1 MDSNKRYLTLKNK
14 IGYGSGEISGNL
26 FNGLVNNFF
35 MLYLTDSV
43 GLNPGIV
50 GTLMVISKLLDG
62 VSDVFFGTLID
73 KTHTKMGKARPW
85 MLYSQLGLS
94 ICLAMLFSIPVG
106 LQEWAK
112 YAWFFVFYVAAN
124 AIFYTANNVS
134 YSTLMVLITK
144 NGDERVQLGVFRF
157 AFVMVTG
164 LVVSNI
170 GLRLSRVL
178 GWSVVAILFSL
189 LAIVFNTISVFS
201 IKELP
206 DEVLLEGAEAQENK
220 KKTDE
225 LSFWT
230 SLGLLLRN
238 KFYIIMLIMNILV
251 YIVAG
256 AMGSAVYYFKDV
268 MGNEDLYGV
277 FMIAMMLPMLAGLA
291 LTPVLVKKFG
301 LYKTN
306 LFGFIIAAGFR
317 GVMLFAG
324 VLRSFPLMLISVALS
339 NIGAAPLT
347 ADGQALVGA
356 ISDYTYRKEGIRI
369 DGSMYSCTSMGIKV
383 GNALGTGM
391 LGWMLNLGHYDGKL
405 VAQPDSA
412 LSMISFLF
420 LVLPFILYILI
431 AVCNYFLKIE
441 QTNKELSSL

>member
-1 MDSNKRYLTLKNK
+1 MEEKKKYLTLKNK
-14 IGYGSGEISGNL
+14 IGYGSGEIAGNL

-43 GLNPGIV
+43 GLRPGLV
-50 GTLMVISKLLDG
+50 GTLMVVSKLLDG
-62 VSDVFFGTLID
+62 VTDVFFGTLVD
-73 KTHTKMGKARPW
+73 KTNTKMGKARPW

-94 ICLAMLFSIPVG
+94 ICLALLFSIPAG

-144 NGDERVQLGVFRF
+144 NGDERVELGVYRF
-157 AFVMVTG
+157 AFVMITG
-164 LVVSNI
+164 LVVSNT
-170 GLRLSRVL
+170 GFQLSRAL
-178 GWSVVAILFSL
+178 GWSAVAVLFAV
-189 LAIVFNTISVFS
+189 LAIVFNTVSVFS
-201 IKELP
+201 IRELP
-206 DEVLLEGAEAQENK
+206 PEVLLEGTEAQENK

-225 LSFWT
+225 LNLWK

-238 KFYIIMLIMNILV
+238 KFYIIMLVMNILV

-256 AMGSAVYYFKDV
+256 AMGSAVYFFKDV
-268 MGNEDLYGV
+268 MGNEDLYGI
-277 FMIAMMLPMLAGLA
+277 FMIAMMLPMLAGLG

-301 LYKTN
+301 LYRTN
-306 LFGFIIAAGFR
+306 LFGFIVAAGFR
-317 GVMLFAG
+317 GIMLVAG
-324 VLRSFPLMLISVALS
+324 LLRNFPLMLISVALS

-391 LGWMLNLGHYDGKL
+391 LGWLLEFGGYNGDLA
-405 VAQPDSA
+405 VQSVTAQN
-412 LSMISFLF
+412 MISFLF
-420 LVLPFILYILI
+420 LGLPFILYILI
-431 AVCNYFLKIE
+431 AACNYFLKIE
-441 QTNKELSSL
+441 KANKEIGA